1 MLETLIATTLYMQ
14 AAVLTPPTP
23 PQEIAAAPIT
33 IATPNAAYARSTTTA
48 TTITTT
54 IRPTP
59 TPHR

>member
-1 MLETLIATTLYMQ
+1 MLETLIASTLYMQ

-23 PQEIAAAPIT
+23 PYEIAANPIT
-33 IATPNAAYARSTTTA
+33 IATPNAAYARPTP

-54 IRPTP
+54 TRPTV